1 VRGWG
6 TGRRWN
12 VLASASQR
20 TQWEREMTSIIG
32 PLLNA
37 RETQCQQ
44 AQARFGGEDSD
55 VQESFFVAELN
66 DTATFAPSA
75 RALSWPGLWRF
86 RPEFQF
92 ADFVTASTLNPAVSQ
107 QYPVLSKFLMDEPQL
122 RGLEFLPAV
131 MEFQAALL
139 NRFSRRLDMPQAL
152 DMSMAKVVETATD
165 PKACQE
171 VFSRFARAWNAM
183 WPFITSIEC
192 EPLNPQ
198 YRGLVMGDRTP
209 LAFCLPTREG
219 AGMCVVEL
227 ARELGRKHNA
237 LVTAVDEY
245 LLLHGQENQR
255 AASLQQ
261 EVGSGQFVPSHAIRY
276 DMAVLETYVR
286 QHCVLLAGEDEGS
299 RSAPGQQFDFARAE
313 QFLIDT
319 WLSGLPMFRLEQRL
333 MVFIGSDNFGSD
345 FSLAAFR
352 TKVKQD
358 KLPPDAIQA
367 LTKELTSPVLVRAYL
382 ELIETAVLFLQET
395 GGTLAHDLAIGDKS
409 LGEYMLSVLMLA
421 ADERPPNF
429 GAVFPP
435 RLLLKHTEA
444 VYLCMQSVL
453 VVDPMARAAAKYKSQ
468 LDMVHKDALRAVVP
482 RVDLPVLVRCVK
494 ECVTDNCVS
503 ESIGAASRIK
513 DTIGEVW
520 VDDDQT
526 LREMDW
532 FDVFPDAIP
541 MAQIVETCAFL
552 SALLVSQ

>member
-1 VRGWG
+1 MCVR
-6 TGRRWN
+6 TGRDWS
-12 VLASASQR
+12 VLATASKR
-20 TQWEREMTSIIG
+20 NEWEHLMTSTIA
-32 PLLNA
+32 PLINA
-37 RETQCQQ
+37 SEPQCRI
-44 AQARFGGEDSD
+44 AQARFGGEDND

-66 DTATFAPSA
+66 DTATYTPSI

-86 RPEFQF
+86 RPEFDF
-92 ADFVTASTLNPAVSQ
+92 ADFVVGATLNPAVSSKC
-107 QYPVLSKFLMDEPQL
+107 PVLSKFLVDEPQL

-152 DMSMAKVVETATD
+152 EMSMAKVVETAAD
-165 PKACQE
+165 PAICRRM
-171 VFSRFARAWNAM
+171 FSRFAQAWNTT

-198 YRGLVMGDRTP
+198 YRGLTMGDSTP

-255 AASLQQ
+255 AAALQQ
-261 EVGSGQFVPSHAIRY
+261 EVGSGQFQLGHAIRY

-286 QHCVLLAGEDEGS
+286 QHCVLLAGEDT
-299 RSAPGQQFDFARAE
+299 APGQQFDFARAE

-345 FSLAAFR
+345 FSLAAFKA
-352 TKVKQD
+352 KVKQD
-358 KLPPDAIQA
+358 KLPSDATQA
-367 LTKELTSPVLVRAYL
+367 LTKEMTSPVMVRAFL
-382 ELIETAVLFLQET
+382 ELIETTVLFLQET
-395 GGTLAHDLAIGDKS
+395 GGTMAHDLAIGDKP
-409 LGEYMLSVLMLA
+409 LGEYMLSVLMLT

-429 GAVFPP
+429 GTVFPP
-435 RLLLKHTEA
+435 RVLLKHTEA

-453 VVDPMARAAAKYKSQ
+453 VVDPMARAAAKYKSP
-468 LDMVHKDALRAVVP
+468 LDAFHKDALRAVLP
-482 RVDLPVLVRCVK
+482 RLDLPVLVRCVK

-503 ESIGAASRIK
+503 ESIGATSRIK

-526 LREMDW
+526 LRETDW
-532 FDVFPDAIP
+532 FDVFPDTIP
-541 MAQIVETCAFL
+541 MAQIVETCTFL
-552 SALLVSQ
+552 SALLVAQ